1 MNRRGICEKVGTL
14 FDILSG
20 TGVGLFLG
28 KLLYLLWHTRAYPE
42 LYAMQSAPWYAAL
55 LVPGAGMVLALL
67 IAGIGKAVLRRRAKR
82 TNQKKQ

>member
-1 MNRRGICEKVGTL
+1 MKKWERF

-67 IAGIGKAVLRRRAKR
+67 IARIGKTVLRRRARR

>member
-1 MNRRGICEKVGTL
+1 MKKWERF

-42 LYAMQSAPWYAAL
+42 LYAMQSAPWYVAL

>member
-1 MNRRGICEKVGTL
+1 MKKWERF

-42 LYAMQSAPWYAAL
+42 LYAMQSAPWYVGL
-55 LVPGAGMVLALL
+55 LVPGTGMVLALL
-67 IAGIGKAVLRRRAKR
+67 IARIGKTVLRRRARR

>member
-1 MNRRGICEKVGTL
+1 MKKWERF
-14 FDILSG
+14 FDFFSR
-20 TGVGLFLG
+20 TGVVLVNGMD
-28 KLLYLLWHTRAYPE
+28 LYLLWHTRAYPE
-42 LYAMQSAPWYAAL
+42 FYAMQSAPWYAAL

>member
-1 MNRRGICEKVGTL
+1 MKKWERFFAILEGTA
-14 FDILSG
+14 I
-20 TGVGLFLG
+20 GLFLG

-42 LYAMQSAPWYAAL
+42 LYAMQSAPWYVAL

>member
-1 MNRRGICEKVGTL
+1 MKKWERF

-28 KLLYLLWHTRAYPE
+28 KLLYLLWHTRAYPA
-42 LYAMQSAPWYAAL
+42 LYAMQSAPWYAGL

-67 IAGIGKAVLRRRAKR
+67 IARIGKTVLRRRAKR

>member
-1 MNRRGICEKVGTL
+1 MKKWERF

-20 TGVGLFLG
+20 KGVGLFLG

-42 LYAMQSAPWYAAL
+42 LYDMQSAPWYAGL

>member
-1 MNRRGICEKVGTL
+1 MKKWERF

-20 TGVGLFLG
+20 TGSACSWQAPLSFVA
-28 KLLYLLWHTRAYPE
+28 HSAYPE

>member
-1 MNRRGICEKVGTL
+1 MKKWERF

-42 LYAMQSAPWYAAL
+42 FYAMQSAPWYVGL
-55 LVPGAGMVLALL
+55 LVPGTGMVLALL

>member
-1 MNRRGICEKVGTL
+1 MKKLERF

-42 LYAMQSAPWYAAL
+42 FYAMQSAPWYVGL
-55 LVPGAGMVLALL
+55 LVPGTGMVLALL
-67 IAGIGKAVLRRRAKR
+67 IARIGKTVLRCRAKR

>member
-1 MNRRGICEKVGTL
+1 MKNLERF

-42 LYAMQSAPWYAAL
+42 FYAMQSAPWYVAL